1 LLLVAARVNAAI
13 VTPLAA
19 GDLQLYTSLAVSLAV
34 LTGVVCVIAGLF
46 RPGFLADFLGKPVLV
61 GFMKGIADPA
71 HPGVPVP
78 VSLPELHSASPP
90 CFLCCDT

>member
-34 LTGVVCVIAGLF
+34 LTGVVCVIGRIVSA
-46 RPGFLADFLGKPVLV
+46 
-61 GFMKGIADPA
+61 
-71 HPGVPVP
+71 GVPG
-78 VSLPELHSASPP
+78 
-90 CFLCCDT
+90 